1 MIEARRAFMPAAAP
15 AMPVIQTDVPR
26 GHQDHF
32 AAVGEHLDTWY
43 ALVHQAIPIS
53 LARRIPEAQKALM
66 DEWYKLNDEMEA
78 WDMSKVES
86 KEAAKERAKRENR

>member
-1 MIEARRAFMPAAAP
+1 MIEARHALIPAAAS
-15 AMPVIQTDVPR
+15 AMPVIQTNVPR
-26 GHQDHF
+26 GHHDHF
-32 AAVGEHLDTWY
+32 AAVGEHSDTWY

-53 LARRIPEAQKALM
+53 QARRIPKAQKALM
-66 DEWYKLNDEMEA
+66 DEWYVLNDTMKA